1 VLTADSSAFFR
12 GIPDIPPILF
22 IHIIIQTFEKLAV
35 KETHM
40 TGTSLPS
47 MRIVYFSNQPS
58 EVVNAVIEGLET
70 LGQQVLLL
78 VTTPGTRTRPS
89 TEYQRTV
96 ANARRD
102 LDILVTSHMSRL
114 AGMLRPLEPDLI
126 FTTGFTWKL
135 PPELLTLP
143 RLGSVN
149 AHPSLLP
156 RYRGPNPLFWHFMN
170 GEAQGGL
177 TMHRMDAEFDTGP
190 ILVQRAIEI
199 APDDD
204 VDSFFPK
211 LLSVG
216 GPMIPEM
223 LQAVAAGVSGTPQP
237 LEEASYAPLCTD
249 AERWLNWTRPAAQLR
264 NQVRGWGNQG
274 ALATIDGQTY
284 LVCRARTIPS
294 SATTQPGAILDRTD
308 NTFLVQTG
316 EVALLIVDYKM

>member
-1 VLTADSSAFFR
+1 MAFT
-12 GIPDIPPILF
+12 P
-22 IHIIIQTFEKLAV
+22 
-35 KETHM
+35 
-40 TGTSLPS
+40 LPS
-47 MRIVYFSNQPS
+47 MRIIYFSNQSP
-58 EVVNAVIEGLET
+58 EVVNAVIDGLEA

-89 TEYQRTV
+89 TEYQRAV

-114 AGMLRPLEPDLI
+114 AGMLKSLQPDLI

-135 PPELLTLP
+135 PPELLALP

-170 GEAQGGL
+170 GETQGGL
-177 TMHRMDAEFDTGP
+177 TMHRMDADFDTGP

-204 VDSFFPK
+204 IDSFFPK
-211 LLSVG
+211 LLAAG
-216 GPMIPEM
+216 GPMIPDM
-223 LQAVAAGVSGTPQP
+223 LQAVAAGVPGTPQP

-249 AERWLNWTRPAAQLR
+249 VERWLDWTRPAGQLR
-264 NQVRGWGNQG
+264 NQVRGWGSQG

-284 LVCRARTIPS
+284 LVCRARTVVS
-294 SATTQPGAILDRTD
+294 SSTVQPGTILDYTD
-308 NTFLVQTG
+308 NTLLVQTG
-316 EVALLIVDYKM
+316 EDALLIVDFKRGS